1 VIKNEELIPVS
12 VEEEMKT
19 SYLDYAMSVIVSRAI
34 PDVRDGLKPVHR
46 RILYAMHES
55 GYHAG
60 RPHRKSARIVGDVI
74 GKYHPHGDSAVYD
87 SLVRMAQDFSLRLP
101 LIDGQGNFGSIDGD
115 SPAAM
120 RYTESRL
127 AKAAHT
133 LLEDIDK
140 ETVGFQPNYDGSESE
155 PLVLPAMFPNL
166 LVNGA
171 GGIAVGMATNIPPH
185 NLGEVI
191 DACCSYVDNIDITIE
206 ELMTHVKGPDF
217 PTGAMIL
224 GTSGIRSAYHT
235 GRGSILI
242 RGRAHI
248 EDISGGKQAIII
260 TAIPYM
266 VNKAK
271 LVEKIADLV
280 REKKVEGISDLRD
293 ESNKIGLRVVVE
305 VKRDACADVI
315 LNQLYSYTQL
325 QTSFG
330 VNMLALD
337 NGLPKVMN
345 LKEVIASFINFR
357 EEVVTKRTIYLL
369 NKARDRAHILLG
381 LRISVSNIDE
391 VIRIIR
397 AAKDPNEARE
407 NLMARSWPAADIL
420 SLIQLVDD
428 QATIAD
434 DGTCYFSE
442 IQARAILEMRLQRL
456 TAMEK
461 DKIENDLKELA
472 EEIKHYLSILGSR
485 EHLLS
490 IVKEELQNVRSS
502 FATDRLTTIEE
513 GDFEHDMEDLIP
525 REEMVVTVTLGGYIK
540 RVPLS
545 TYKAQKRGGK
555 GRSGLSMK
563 DEDITTQVFVGVTHT
578 PMLFFSN
585 LGQVYSLKLYKLP
598 LGTPQ
603 SKGRPMVNILPLKAG
618 ENITNIMPMP
628 ENQDE
633 WDNLNI
639 MFATSLGNVRRNDL
653 SDFKK
658 IQVNGKI
665 AIRLDDTDSLVAVK
679 VCNEHDHI
687 LLATK
692 DGRAIRFPVDAVRVF
707 KSRTSDGVR
716 GMRLRTGDVVISMTV
731 LHGIEAIMQERE
743 AYLSIPL
750 EQRIALSAS
759 DDLSVAEAPE
769 GLPQEKFIEMLKG
782 EEFILTVSEN
792 GYGKRSSAYE
802 YRITDRGGSGV
813 VNMVIS
819 DKTGNVVSAMPV
831 TTTDELMLITNNGK
845 LIRCKLNSVRAT
857 GRSTSGVILFKTASD
872 ERVVSAALIADSDDG
887 EEETD
892 DDTEIDVIDEVIS
905 EE

>member
-1 VIKNEELIPVS
+1 
-12 VEEEMKT
+12 
-19 SYLDYAMSVIVSRAI
+19 
-34 PDVRDGLKPVHR
+34 
-46 RILYAMHES
+46 
-55 GYHAG
+55 
-60 RPHRKSARIVGDVI
+60 
-74 GKYHPHGDSAVYD
+74 
-87 SLVRMAQDFSLRLP
+87 
-101 LIDGQGNFGSIDGD
+101 
-115 SPAAM
+115 
-120 RYTESRL
+120 
-127 AKAAHT
+127 
-133 LLEDIDK
+133 
-140 ETVGFQPNYDGSESE
+140 
-155 PLVLPAMFPNL
+155 
-166 LVNGA
+166 
-171 GGIAVGMATNIPPH
+171 
-185 NLGEVI
+185 
-191 DACCSYVDNIDITIE
+191 
-206 ELMTHVKGPDF
+206 
-217 PTGAMIL
+217 MIL
-224 GTSGIRSAYHT
+224 GTSGINSAYHT

-248 EDISGGKQAIII
+248 EDIASGKQAIII

-293 ESNKIGLRVVVE
+293 ESNKIGVRVVVE

-420 SLIQLVDD
+420 SLIKLVDD
-428 QATIAD
+428 QATIAA

-490 IVKEELQNVRSS
+490 IVKEELQRVRAS

-563 DEDITTQVFVGVTHT
+563 DEDITTQVFVGITHT

-618 ENITNIMPMP
+618 ETITNIMPMP

-692 DGRAIRFPVDAVRVF
+692 DGRAIRFPVNAVRVF

-716 GMRLRTGDVVISMTV
+716 GMRLRAEDVVISMTV

-759 DDLSVAEAPE
+759 EDLSGAVAPE
-769 GLPQEKFIEMLKG
+769 GLPQDKFIEMLKG

-831 TTTDELMLITNNGK
+831 TTADELMLITNNGK
-845 LIRCKLNSVRAT
+845 LIRCKLNSIRAT

-887 EEETD
+887 EDENEMD
-892 DDTEIDVIDEVIS
+892 DDIEIDVIDEVIS